1 MGGILYWLIPPQC
14 TRILGST
21 AGPAVRGVVKQIL
34 KRVQGL
40 DMSFISASQKHNVL
54 HWSPIHLT
62 LIIFVRII
70 LNNYCTQ
77 SPWTYF
83 GGRAEL
89 KKVLRRSRSKSWWSF
104 RSWVFWS
111 KRFTLFFFI
120 RTLCFW
126 WGSNF
131 LKLSPFKPY
140 FFLFFFLILCVLRLN
155 FLKFFLKFFQIR
167 ALNFLK
173 TYTKKWALIF

>member
-1 MGGILYWLIPPQC
+1 MENCFWHFLFKIWGSCLWYTELGAPEKIYWGVQALMGGILYWLIPPQC

-34 KRVQGL
+34 KRVKGL

-89 KKVLRRSRSKSWWSF
+89 KKVLRCSGSKSWWSF
-104 RSWVFWS
+104 RSWVFYTNSVYSTNCRVTWT
-111 KRFTLFFFI
+111 K
-120 RTLCFW
+120 CFW
-126 WGSNF
+126 SMGIT
-131 LKLSPFKPY
+131 
-140 FFLFFFLILCVLRLN
+140 ILC
-155 FLKFFLKFFQIR
+155 
-167 ALNFLK
+167 
-173 TYTKKWALIF
+173 

>member
-89 KKVLRRSRSKSWWSF
+89 KKVLRRSGSKSWWSF
-104 RSWVFWS
+104 RSWVFWC
-111 KRFTLFFFI
+111 KRFTLFFFFI
-120 RTLCFW
+120 RTLCFCK
-126 WGSNF
+126 GSSFLNF
-131 LKLSPFKPY
+131 LTFEPI
-140 FFLFFFLILCVLRLN
+140 FFLYSAVLRLN
-155 FLKFFLKFFQIR
+155 FLMFFLNFQWSEVVFSKFFE
-167 ALNFLK
+167 
-173 TYTKKWALIF
+173 